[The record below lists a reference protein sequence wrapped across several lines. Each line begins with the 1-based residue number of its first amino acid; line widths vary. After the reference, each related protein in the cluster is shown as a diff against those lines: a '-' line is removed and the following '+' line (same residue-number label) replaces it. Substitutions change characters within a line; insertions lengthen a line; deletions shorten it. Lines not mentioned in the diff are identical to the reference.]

1 MDYVILIVFS
11 DLNNSMVLN
20 VAKSFP
26 SKMNQTVVRVIN
38 TKHSK
43 LLLLSEKKK
52 TKSSCLGNSLM
63 GCHMVAMESIPRCQ
77 WNGHA
82 SR

>member
-1 MDYVILIVFS
+1 MILIVFS

-26 SKMNQTVVRVIN
+26 SKMNKTVVRVIN

-43 LLLLSEKKK
+43 LLLLSKKK
-52 TKSSCLGNSLM
+52 NQKAA
-63 GCHMVAMESIPRCQ
+63 V
-77 WNGHA
+77 
-82 SR
+82 